1 MLPRTRKRA
10 RAAAVLAV
18 AAAVTGLVV
27 GVGAGTA
34 AAHDGSITTHEVF
47 RSWVKPWE
55 TIQIPQLSCP
65 PGTYLENRQ
74 LAPGR
79 IVPKGLEV
87 VEPGGIGVTIN
98 EVTKTDVLYEGTV
111 YNMHTG
117 TDPDRLY
124 SISSAT
130 NWDLTSG
137 HELVINLRCTNE
149 FVEGAHGEWN

>member
-1 MLPRTRKRA
+1 MFRTRKLGP
-10 RAAAVLAV
+10 AATALTVV
-18 AAAVTGLVV
+18 AAVTGAVL
-27 GVGAGTA
+27 GIGAGSA
-34 AAHDGSITTHEVF
+34 AAHDGSITKREVF

-55 TIQIPQLSCP
+55 TIQIPELSCP
-65 PGTYLENRQ
+65 SGTYLENRQ

-87 VEPGGIGVTIN
+87 VEPGTIGVTIN
-98 EVTKTDVLYEGTV
+98 EVTKTDVFYEGTV
-111 YNMHTG
+111 YSMHTG

-137 HELVINLRCTNE
+137 HELVINLSCTNE
-149 FVEGAHGEWN
+149 VVEGAHGDWN